1 MKKNKFIVINTWN
14 GEGYSYL
21 NGDDSK
27 IFESHNEAIKYAE
40 KLFKAYTSDFEYM
53 KPITINEEFKAD
65 KQADNILNLWT
76 YEELEED
83 SGQIFSDGGSIQIFA
98 ITEDI
103 ECIQIETN
111 INNVTLLTMEQY
123 KTILF
128 DLISNPLLFTDEH
141 LNKENNGD
149 IFINAFEDYDYQF
162 RLIRNVNPQIS

>member
-1 MKKNKFIVINTWN
+1 MKKSKFIVINTWN
-14 GEGYSYL
+14 GFGYSYL

-27 IFESHNEAIKYAE
+27 LFDTHNEAIKYAE
-40 KLFKAYTSDFEYM
+40 KLFKAYIGGFDDM
-53 KPITINEEFKAD
+53 KPITVNEQFEYNS
-65 KQADNILNLWT
+65 QADNMLNLWT
-76 YEELEED
+76 YEELELEL
-83 SGQIFSDGGSIQIFA
+83 GQIFGDGGSIQIFA

-128 DLISNPLLFTDEH
+128 DLISNPLLLTDEH

-162 RLIRNVNPQIS
+162 RLMRNINPQIS